1 MRILPV
7 YLGIN
12 DSKSSVSYRKSV
24 PISYSPLHKERELR
38 YDVVS
43 FSGGITTP
51 NGLKELAKNG
61 HLRCIWCGG
70 SMFHSSE
77 LEKAIFASKKY
88 TKDSSDF
95 IIYMERYKKYFS
107 PEVNKLLKQISGYSV
122 IYPKQSLSSVMHKM
136 LPDAENKLVQKQQF
150 IFHKL
155 NILKKQLPPEA
166 QKEFDI
172 LLENSKKRILKI
184 PYTSEYSAKEFYYQL
199 ASLTK
204 NTDSKKLRKL
214 PIIANYLNHPIF
226 KEEPSPAPLKFLDKF
241 YKNVGIEP
249 HSKSHLIS
257 SNDVEWRTKL
267 KVQVINKIEEV
278 AQGAN
283 RADIVRLCKLT
294 RNKALEKPTVVP
306 FSNKAFVYKMNE
318 IIGNVQDKELIKR
331 FNAVAST
338 LPTSVDNMNAF
349 IVKYK
354 NSTEDVVI
362 EKLLSMFLVTT
373 EHIVPILRK
382 TSVGELKQSLK
393 TRKGKNVIGNWSL
406 AHYCCN
412 NLHGSKNI
420 KGENFPFSKEAGVSY
435 FQTLIKDA
443 NDGRLSGS
451 TVIQMAKNYFK
462 ETGIKIDLKG
472 LKYTPEY

>member
-1 MRILPV
+1 MRISPV
-7 YLGIN
+7 YFGIN
-12 DSKSSVSYRKSV
+12 NSKNSVNCRKSA
-24 PISYSPLHKERELR
+24 PISYSLLSARETCSQ
-38 YDVVS
+38 DSVS

-70 SMFHSSE
+70 AMFHSSE
-77 LEKAIFASKKY
+77 LEKAIFSSKKY
-88 TKDSSDF
+88 TKSCSDF
-95 IIYMERYKKYFS
+95 VNYFSQYKNYFS
-107 PEVNKLLKQISGYSV
+107 PEVNKLLKHISVYSE
-122 IYPKQSLSSVMHKM
+122 IYPEQNLSGVLHKM
-136 LPDAENKLVQKQQF
+136 LPEAENKLVQRQQF

-155 NILKKQLPPEA
+155 NKLKKLLPPET
-166 QKEFDI
+166 QKEFNI
-172 LLENSKKRILKI
+172 LLENSKKRILNI
-184 PYTSEYSAKEFYYQL
+184 PYASEYSAKEFYYQL
-199 ASLTK
+199 TSLTK
-204 NTDSKKLRKL
+204 NSDNKKLRKL
-214 PIIANYLNHPIF
+214 PLIANSLNHPIF
-226 KEEPSPAPLKFLDKF
+226 KEESSPAPAKFLDKF
-241 YKNVGIEP
+241 YKKVDINP
-249 HSKSHLIS
+249 HTKGNWIS
-257 SNDVEWRTKL
+257 PNDIEWRTKL
-267 KVQVINKIEEV
+267 KVLVINNIEEV

-294 RNKALEKPTVVP
+294 RSKALGKPTVVP

-318 IIGNVQDKELIKR
+318 IIEKIQDKELVKQ
-331 FNAVAST
+331 FNFVAAK

-354 NSTEDVVI
+354 NSPEDVVV

-382 TSVGELKQSLK
+382 TSAGELKRSLK
-393 TRKGKNVIGNWSL
+393 TRKGENIIGNWSL

-420 KGENFPFSKEAGVSY
+420 KGENFPFSKEAGVKY

-462 ETGIKIDLKG
+462 ETGIKINLKG